1 MLQFSMDMCIHTIV
15 DRQFSAE
22 SQVLAEQIDEVF
34 ISQSYSMSIGEEL
47 GTAASTS
54 EAKLS
59 TDDSVVDHQDG

>member
-1 MLQFSMDMCIHTIV
+1 MLQFSRDMCIHTIV
-15 DRQFSAE
+15 DRQFSTD

-34 ISQSYSMSIGEEL
+34 ISQSYSMSVGEEL
-47 GTAASTS
+47 ATAASAS